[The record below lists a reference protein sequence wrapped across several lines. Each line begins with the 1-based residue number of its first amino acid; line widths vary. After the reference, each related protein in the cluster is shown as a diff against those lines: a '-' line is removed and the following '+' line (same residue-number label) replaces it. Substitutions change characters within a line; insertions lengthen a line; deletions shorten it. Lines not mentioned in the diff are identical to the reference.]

1 MIWIYR
7 ILTLVLA
14 GFVLWN
20 MVRERRLSMQIAA
33 AMVLGPLA
41 LRILLIK

>member
-7 ILTLVLA
+7 ILALVLT

-20 MVRERRLSMQIAA
+20 MVRERRLGMQIAA
-33 AMVLGPLA
+33 AMVLGPLV